1 MEPVADDR
9 VQLARSFRLPAPPD
23 RVFAV
28 LTDAE
33 QMVDV
38 VPGATLT
45 SWDGVSF
52 AATVRLR
59 IGPVGLVGQGV
70 GRLRTRDARARRAVV
85 EVTSRDGD
93 EVGTVT
99 ITVTPAGAE
108 HSTVAVHADLRAPRA
123 GGRLGRS
130 VVTDVGNRMVHR
142 ASTALA
148 ARLGDAERVPA
159 AADGS
164 RVMRLPRLVLPAVA
178 GAATVTAGIT
188 VAVVRRVLGRR

>member
-1 MEPVADDR
+1 MTA
-9 VQLARSFRLPAPPD
+9 PAPKPS
-23 RVFAV
+23 RV
-28 LTDAE
+28 
-33 QMVDV
+33 
-38 VPGATLT
+38 
-45 SWDGVSF
+45 
-52 AATVRLR
+52 AATSAMRSSAASTPSVSASPPHTPPSIRSVRLR